1 MAKIQGFKRITKE
14 NFKADYQDL
23 IDAIGGSVNIF
34 AEEVINA
41 FNNNLTVDDN
51 LKMEYKDIEVSV
63 NASGIP
69 INNTQFKVGF
79 NGKVRGVVIERALNL
94 TNPNTY
100 PTGAPFIT
108 YDQSDKVITV
118 KHITGLPA
126 NNKYRLTVLS
136 KG

>member
-1 MAKIQGFKRITKE
+1 MAKLQSFKRIVKE
-14 NFKADYQDL
+14 NFKAEDQEL
-23 IDAIGGSVNIF
+23 IDAIGGSINIF

-41 FNNNLTVDDN
+41 FNKNFTVDDN
-51 LKMEYKDIEVSV
+51 LKMEYKDIEVTV

-69 INNTQFKVGF
+69 INTTQFKVSF
-79 NGKVRGVVIERALNL
+79 TGKIRGITVERAVNL
-94 TNPNTY
+94 TNPSTY

-108 YDQSDKVITV
+108 FDQNNQVITV
-118 KHITGLPA
+118 NHITGLPA